1 MAVTTI
7 GTTGAVWG
15 MTAETGIIVQTG
27 SASIN
32 REKNEVR
39 NEVGEVSL
47 VAYFN
52 YTQAYSIEGV
62 VVGTAGIAGA
72 AAGVALTI
80 ANVQNTNG
88 VTTGGIY
95 TDEVELTLS
104 NTEFKKIRVSATR
117 YPLIAG

>member
-15 MTAETGIIVQTG
+15 MTPETGIIVQTG

-47 VAYFN
+47 VAYYN

-95 TDEVELTLS
+95 TDEVELTFS
-104 NTEFKKIRVSATR
+104 NTDFKKIRVSATR

>member
-15 MTAETGIIVQTG
+15 LTAETGILVQTG
-27 SASIN
+27 SATTS

-47 VAYFN
+47 VSFYNA
-52 YTQAYSIEGV
+52 TQAYSVEGV
-62 VVGTAGIAGA
+62 IIGTAGIAGA
-72 AAGVALTI
+72 APGVALTI
-80 ANVQNTNG
+80 ANAQSSNG

-95 TDEVELTLS
+95 TDEVEITLS
-104 NTEFKKIRVSATR
+104 NTDFKRIRVSATR
-117 YPLIAG
+117 YPLIAA